1 MYFKIIILHVMFRL
15 VKLNVNCKTDVKIP
29 SENDNSQPNLNLGIT
44 PVLFMPLVGY
54 LGDDD

>member
-1 MYFKIIILHVMFRL
+1 MFRL